1 MTIVPFPE
9 TTEEMDFHYACCPLL
24 IFFLTADGS
33 IYCIWDDGIVA
44 FFWVLVLVSLFT
56 GSDGF
61 SCCFTLLHLS
71 AVVAFALLH
80 SDHSHFCDL
89 PVFLASDVLR
99 LGIIFSLRLQHLFDI
114 DAFLPHGFIWR
125 RFVA

>member
-1 MTIVPFPE
+1 
-9 TTEEMDFHYACCPLL
+9 MDFHYACCPLL

-114 DAFLPHGFIWR
+114 DAFLPHGFIWH